1 MTAGVVIADDDADI
15 RALVSLAVRRAGGRL
30 LAEVGDGQAALD
42 AIRRGGCRL
51 AVLDVAMPRMT
62 GLEVCAAVRAD
73 PATAGVLVLLVSASV
88 QPLAIAAGA
97 SAGADRFIEKPFG
110 VRALADEIGR
120 LLDPTARHR
129 EGPA

>member
-110 VRALADEIGR
+110 VRALVDEIGR